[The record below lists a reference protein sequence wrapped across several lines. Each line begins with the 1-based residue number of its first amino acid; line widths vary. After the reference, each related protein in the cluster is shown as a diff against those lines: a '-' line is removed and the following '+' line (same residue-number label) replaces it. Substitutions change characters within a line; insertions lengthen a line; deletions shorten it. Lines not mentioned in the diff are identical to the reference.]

1 MEHLFNI
8 HVIVIADNGMKA
20 VLVGHRT
27 KPNSVKLDAS
37 LSPNWNN

>member
-27 KPNSVKLDAS
+27 KLEVCWIRRIS
-37 LSPNWNN
+37 